1 MISSR
6 QKSEYGLPG
15 LRPLKIK
22 FRLVSQPKGASD
34 ACGEPAEGMMM
45 VNALVIRE
53 THLPQ
58 APNGRAAQYVRMSTD
73 YQRYS
78 IQNQAAVIA
87 AYAHAHG
94 LAIVKTFADHGES
107 GLKIK
112 NRPGLAKL
120 IEDVSSGRAEF
131 DHILVY
137 DISRWGRFQDVDE
150 AAHYEFIC
158 KQAGIKV
165 SYCAEQFDNDGSM
178 LSNIV
183 KNLKRVMAAE
193 YSRELSVKVHTG
205 ICRFVGLGFLPG
217 GPVGYGL
224 ERVLVNERLE
234 PKKVMQKGER
244 KYLHTDHIRLRPG
257 DAHEVAIVKRI
268 FARFVQVKSEKAIAR
283 ELNCEGVWC
292 RGKAWRAPTI
302 SRILRNENYIGNLV
316 YNRQSKK
323 LGGERI
329 NNPSNLWVRAEQCFE
344 AIVSKDIF
352 LTVQKIMKERR
363 VDISEE
369 EMLLRLKKILKRE
382 GRLTPTIINAT
393 AELPSA
399 RTFVDHFG
407 TLRNAYRLIGYQSS
421 RRCEYMDSRRAWVEP
436 LSALAG
442 RICQVVQKAGYEA
455 AIHSVK
461 SRWLNVGVPEQ
472 HVIVD
477 SRWQIFF
484 RIAYWTAG
492 ARPGF
497 SPFWTVSCRRLPTG
511 WIVAIRLNEH
521 NEAILDY
528 ALMPTAQNNSNMI
541 RFREKGRAEHG
552 VTYFKTEVELVRSVV
567 RLLTNET
574 RVARSER
581 RKLTRSVKRF
591 RSNAEGA
598 DARRR

>member
-1 MISSR
+1 MT
-6 QKSEYGLPG
+6 
-15 LRPLKIK
+15 
-22 FRLVSQPKGASD
+22 
-34 ACGEPAEGMMM
+34 
-45 VNALVIRE
+45 NALVVRE
-53 THLPQ
+53 NYLPDVQ
-58 APNGRAAQYVRMSTD
+58 SGRAAQYVRMSTD

-94 LAIVKTFADHGES
+94 LAIVKTYADHGES

-112 NRPGLAKL
+112 NRPGLVKL

-131 DHILVY
+131 GHILVY

-165 SYCAEQFDNDGSM
+165 NYCAEQFDNDGSM

-217 GPVGYGL
+217 GPIGYGL

-234 PKKVMQKGER
+234 PKKVMERGER
-244 KYLHTDHIRLRPG
+244 KYLQTDHIRLRPG

-283 ELNCEGVWC
+283 ELNREGSWC

-302 SRILRNENYIGNLV
+302 SRMLRNENYIGNLV

-329 NNPSNLWVRAEQCFE
+329 NNPSNLWVRAERCFE
-344 AIVSKDIF
+344 PVVAREIF
-352 LTVQKIMKERR
+352 VTVQKIMKERR
-363 VDISEE
+363 VDLSEE
-369 EMLLRLKKILKRE
+369 EMLLRLKKTLKKE

-399 RTFVDHFG
+399 RTYVDHFG
-407 TLRNAYRLIGYQSS
+407 TLRNAYRLIGYQSQ
-421 RRCEYMDSRRAWVEP
+421 RRCEYMDSRRLWVEP
-436 LSALAG
+436 LSSLAG
-442 RICQVVQKAGYEA
+442 RICQRMQKEGCDA

-461 SRWLNVGVPEQ
+461 SRWINVGVPEQ
-472 HVIVD
+472 HLIVD
-477 SRWQIFF
+477 NRWQIFF

-492 ARPGF
+492 DRPGF
-497 SPFWTVSCRRLPTG
+497 SPFWSVSCRRLPTG
-511 WIVAIRLNEH
+511 WIVAIRLSEH
-521 NEAILDY
+521 NEAVLDY
-528 ALMPTAQNNSNMI
+528 VLMPTAPNDSNMI
-541 RFREKGRAEHG
+541 RFRENGRAEHG
-552 VTYFKTEVELVRSVV
+552 VTYFDTDVELVRALV
-567 RLLTNET
+567 RLVTKES
-574 RVARSER
+574 RVARSPQR
-581 RKLTRSVKRF
+581 RRTRSVKRS
-591 RSNAEGA
+591 RSNEKGA
-598 DARRR
+598 DARHR

>member
-1 MISSR
+1 
-6 QKSEYGLPG
+6 
-15 LRPLKIK
+15 
-22 FRLVSQPKGASD
+22 
-34 ACGEPAEGMMM
+34 MMM
-45 VNALVIRE
+45 VNALVVRE

-58 APNGRAAQYVRMSTD
+58 SPNGRAAQYVRMSTD

-94 LAIVKTFADHGES
+94 LSIVKTYADHGES

-120 IEDVSSGRAEF
+120 IEDVSNRRADF

-158 KQAGIKV
+158 KQVGIRV

-217 GPVGYGL
+217 GPVSYGL

-234 PKKVMQKGER
+234 PKKIMDRGER
-244 KYLHTDHIRLRPG
+244 KYLQTDHIRLRPG
-257 DAHEVAIVKRI
+257 DAHEISVVKRI
-268 FARFVQVKSEKAIAR
+268 FARFLQVKSEKAIAR
-283 ELNCEGVWC
+283 ELNREGILC

-302 SRILRNENYIGNLV
+302 SRMLRNENYIGNLV

-323 LGGERI
+323 LGGVRI
-329 NNPSNLWVRAEQCFE
+329 NNPANLWIRSERCFE
-344 AIVSKDIF
+344 RIITEDVF
-352 LTVQKIMKERR
+352 LTVQKIVKERR
-363 VDISEE
+363 VDVSEE
-369 EMLLRLKKILKRE
+369 EMLLRLKRTLKKE

-393 AELPSA
+393 VDLPSA
-399 RTFVDHFG
+399 RTFIDHFG
-407 TLRNAYRLIGYQSS
+407 TLRNAYRLIGYQSQ
-421 RRCEYMDSRRAWVEP
+421 RRCEYIDVRRSWVEP

-442 RICQVVQKAGYEA
+442 RICQQLQKEGCHVALQS
-455 AIHSVK
+455 IK
-461 SRWLNVGVPEQ
+461 SRWTLVGVPEQ
-472 HVIVD
+472 HLIVD
-477 SRWQIFF
+477 ERQQIFF
-484 RIAYWTAG
+484 RVAYWTAG

-497 SPFWTVSCRRLPTG
+497 SPFWTVSCRRLPAG
-511 WIVAIRLNEH
+511 WIVAIRLSEH
-521 NEAILDY
+521 NESILDY
-528 ALMPTAQNNSNMI
+528 IVMPTASNDSNMI
-541 RFREKGRAEHG
+541 RFRENGRADHG
-552 VTYFKTEVELVRSVV
+552 VTYLKTEVELARLVV
-567 RLLTNET
+567 RLVTKES
-574 RVARSER
+574 RIARSR
-581 RKLTRSVKRF
+581 RRQRTRLVKRSP
-591 RSNAEGA
+591 SNGKGA
-598 DARRR
+598 DAQRR